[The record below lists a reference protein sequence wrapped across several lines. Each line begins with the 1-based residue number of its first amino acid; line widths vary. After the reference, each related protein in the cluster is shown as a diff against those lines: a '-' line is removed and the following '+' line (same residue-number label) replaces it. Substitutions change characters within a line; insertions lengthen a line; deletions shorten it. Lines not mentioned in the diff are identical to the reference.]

1 MQDESSGELRNL
13 KVDRFKQQ
21 VVEICEVIAKEKE
34 RFMSNRV
41 SELSILIT
49 ANRGYKVSTKRR

>member
-1 MQDESSGELRNL
+1 VQDESSGELRNL

-41 SELSILIT
+41 SEFPILIT
-49 ANRGYKVSTKRR
+49 ENRGYKVSTKKR